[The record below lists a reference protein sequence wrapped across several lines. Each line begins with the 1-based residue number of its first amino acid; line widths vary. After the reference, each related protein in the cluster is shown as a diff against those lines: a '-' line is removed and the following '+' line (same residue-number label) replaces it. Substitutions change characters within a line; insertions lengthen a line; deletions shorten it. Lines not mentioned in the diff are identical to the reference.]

1 MTVEIRT
8 GAKRSEQKGTAGTKK
23 FKREKRLRGVDRKRT
38 LSFTKRARDMC
49 VCPVACMDQNKLF
62 VILK

>member
-23 FKREKRLRGVDRKRT
+23 FKREKRLRGVDRKKE
-38 LSFTKRARDMC
+38 LSASLRGPEIH
-49 VCPVACMDQNKLF
+49 VGPVACMEQNKLF
-62 VILK
+62 VLLK

>member
-8 GAKRSEQKGTAGTKK
+8 GAKRGEQKGTAGTKK
-23 FKREKRLRGVDRKRT
+23 FKREKRLRVDRKRT
-38 LSFTKRARDMC
+38 LSFTKRVRDVC